1 MIYMEYK
8 PLLIQKTIMEADVPP
23 DGIDLGRPLL
33 LEEIT
38 SIYARG
44 ALNRWMPDWIVD
56 DAGNRIG
63 YNKSSIDAWC
73 E

>member
-1 MIYMEYK
+1 MEFK
-8 PLLIQKTIMEADVPP
+8 QQIIPKTIAESDVPP

-33 LEEIT
+33 SEEIT

-63 YNKSSIDAWC
+63 YNRNSIDAWC